1 MNDRLLRIL
10 DEKASKREKDANG
23 FLIIK
28 DNPIAKAGVFEYL
41 LSEIKPD
48 FEGEDRLVRV
58 YRPFE
63 ALLNAKDSFKNKP
76 IKFNHAWVGDS
87 EPQADGAIGSDIVA
101 DEKSLM
107 LKADLIIYNPNL
119 IAAIEKGECVELSPA
134 YTGEISETAGRFDGM
149 DYEFTQ
155 SVECVNHLAVVESG
169 RSGSD
174 LRIQD
179 QKPKSSKGDKMDL
192 TKFKDELSKLVN
204 KFKDSEAETEAKS
217 EVKAED
223 NDIATKILAIAQGE
237 GEDAD
242 KIAKI
247 NEILATNDSE
257 EEVKAEDNEA
267 ETENEVKDS
276 DEVVEVAEV
285 EAQKDDGEDVEAKIA
300 EIVNEAIDKKLEA
313 FQDALNSKAQRIQDS
328 YVEVSKALG
337 CHFDYANKSESEIY
351 RIGYEAISG
360 KSLGNGMDA
369 KSAFR
374 AVTTIE
380 TPKFNDSKPQ
390 VSDSKILKMLENF

>member
-1 MNDRLLRIL
+1 MKDRLLRIL

-41 LSEIKPD
+41 LSEINPSY
-48 FEGEDRLVRV
+48 EGEDRLVRV

-134 YTGEISETAGRFDGM
+134 YTGEISETAGRFDGT

-179 QKPKSSKGDKMDL
+179 QKPQSSKGEKMDL
-192 TKFKDELSKLVN
+192 TKFKDELSKLVSR
-204 KFKDSEAETEAKS
+204 FKDSEAETEPES

-223 NDIATKILAIAQGE
+223 SDVAAKILAIAQGE

-242 KIAKI
+242 KLAKI
-247 NEILATNDSE
+247 NEILAVKDSD
-257 EEVKAEDNEA
+257 EEVKAEDSEV

-276 DEVVEVAEV
+276 EPAEV
-285 EAQKDDGEDVEAKIA
+285 EAEKAEDEGEDVEAKIA

-337 CHFDYANKSESEIY
+337 CHFDYAGKSESEIY
-351 RIGYEAISG
+351 RIGYEALSG
-360 KSLGNGMDA
+360 KSLGKGVDA
-369 KSAFR
+369 KSAFS
-374 AVTTIE
+374 AVSAMQ
-380 TPKFNDSKPQ
+380 TPKFTDSKPQ
-390 VSDSKILKMLENF
+390 ASDSKILKMLENF

>member
-1 MNDRLLRIL
+1 MKDRLLRIL

-41 LSEIKPD
+41 LSEINPSY
-48 FEGEDRLVRV
+48 EGEDKLVRV

-63 ALLNAKDSFKNKP
+63 ALLNAKDSFANKP

-87 EPQADGAIGSDIVA
+87 EPQADGAIGSDIKA

-134 YTGEISETAGRFDGM
+134 YTGEISETAGRFDGT

-179 QKPKSSKGDKMDL
+179 QKPNKTKGEKMDL
-192 TKFKDELSKLVN
+192 TKFKDELSKLVSR
-204 KFKDSEAETEAKS
+204 FKDSEAEAESES

-223 NDIATKILAIAQGE
+223 SDIATKILAIAQGE

-242 KIAKI
+242 KLAKI
-247 NEILATNDSE
+247 NEILAVKDSD

-267 ETENEVKDS
+267 ETESEVKDS
-276 DEVVEVAEV
+276 EPAEV
-285 EAQKDDGEDVEAKIA
+285 EGEKAQDEGEDVEAKIA

-313 FQDALNSKAQRIQDS
+313 FQDAMNSKAQRIQDS

-337 CHFDYANKSESEIY
+337 CHFDYAGKSESEIY
-351 RIGYEAISG
+351 RIGYEALSG
-360 KSLGNGMDA
+360 KSLGEGVDA
-369 KSAFR
+369 KSAFSVVS
-374 AVTTIE
+374 AMQ
-380 TPKFNDSKPQ
+380 TPKFADSKPQ

>member
-1 MNDRLLRIL
+1 MKDRLLRIL

-41 LSEIKPD
+41 LSEINPGY
-48 FEGEDRLVRV
+48 EGEDKLVRV

-63 ALLNAKDSFKNKP
+63 ALLNAKDSFANKP

-87 EPQADGAIGSDIVA
+87 EPQADGAIGSDIKA

-134 YTGEISETAGRFDGM
+134 YTGEISETAGRFDGT

-179 QKPKSSKGDKMDL
+179 QKPNKTKGEKMDL
-192 TKFKDELSKLVN
+192 TKFKDELSKLVSR
-204 KFKDSEAETEAKS
+204 FKDSEAETEPTS

-223 NDIATKILAIAQGE
+223 SDIATKILAIAQGE

-242 KIAKI
+242 KLAKI
-247 NEILATNDSE
+247 NEILAVKDSD

-276 DEVVEVAEV
+276 EPAEV
-285 EAQKDDGEDVEAKIA
+285 EAEKAQDEGEDVEAKIA

-337 CHFDYANKSESEIY
+337 CHFDYAGKSESEIY
-351 RIGYEAISG
+351 RIGYEALSG
-360 KSLGNGMDA
+360 KSLGEGVDA
-369 KSAFR
+369 KSAFSVVS
-374 AVTTIE
+374 AMQ
-380 TPKFNDSKPQ
+380 TPKFADSKPQ